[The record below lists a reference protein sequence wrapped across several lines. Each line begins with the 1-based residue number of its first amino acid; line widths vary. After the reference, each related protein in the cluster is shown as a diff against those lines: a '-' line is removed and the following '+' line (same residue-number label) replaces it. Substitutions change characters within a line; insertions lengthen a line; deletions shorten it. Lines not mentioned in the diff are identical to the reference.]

1 MKRFASIVLP
11 GFLVFAVM
19 AQNAE
24 LPGKRILR
32 MKPEELRKKA
42 SDEAMKKWKKPLT
55 DAEFQKLANQSK
67 RRYGIESLR

>member
-24 LPGKRILR
+24 LPGN
-32 MKPEELRKKA
+32 A
-42 SDEAMKKWKKPLT
+42 FSA
-55 DAEFQKLANQSK
+55 
-67 RRYGIESLR
+67 